1 MKIAEKILN
10 LRKTHG
16 LSQEELA
23 EKLNVSRQAI
33 SRWEMGTMLSV
44 ALLTGF
50 IYAFC
55 KIAPKAE
62 RAVQYSRKFYI
73 ATLWLASYFP
83 IRLLISAVMRL
94 YPRPYSVLVFEI
106 FVVLGYLFICML
118 LTRVIKKKIR

>member
-50 IYAFC
+50 IDAFC
-55 KIAPKAE
+55 KITPKAE
-62 RAVQYSRKFYI
+62 RAVQYSRKFYV
-73 ATLWLASYFP
+73 ATLWLASYFLT
-83 IRLLISAVMRL
+83 RLLISAAMRL

-106 FVVLGYLFICML
+106 FVVSGYLFICML